1 MTINHKNQSN
11 MRHYLFLL
19 SVVTLALGGCRK
31 DQYEGQ
37 DIVGEKL
44 IVSAG
49 INQVE
54 SRVSGTSW
62 EPNDQ
67 IGVCC
72 ADANYNN
79 ILYVTENGD
88 GAFVTTSPVYVL
100 GSGTYTYS
108 AYYPY
113 SEDVT
118 SENAIINFTTPADY
132 MWATADVTRENPN
145 ASFQFGHKMSK
156 IDFTISDEGN
166 AATSGTITLRNVY
179 TSGQFD
185 TATGNVTTSTETTGD
200 LSSEFTIGTAT
211 SFIVPPVADLA
222 GHKLSVLVEYNG
234 KAYGGDLDLT
244 ALAVNTEYNF
254 TVDLAIAESGEALSI
269 SSPVING
276 WTQEENQQLT
286 LDEEKLPNTLEIG
299 DFLLTD
305 GTVIDKADPDFETY
319 KSMVAG
325 VVYFVGNPQP
335 SVLYSYTEEQD
346 ILKARFPN
354 CTNGLAIAINN
365 ANEGTAVRFATTKYD
380 FSTWYEDNS
389 SVSQYIGTNLNLNAP
404 GERMLGYNNT
414 EVLKVASAELDTAP
428 DSPVTGVS
436 ETLAILDSYN
446 SANAVTNASTWYIPS
461 YTELK
466 EVVANY
472 ETVNASV
479 VKAGGTL
486 TQFTEYVREDS
497 TDNFYW
503 TSDLRGSSNN
513 WVSPMCTPSG
523 AAETDF
529 YQTRNSNGT
538 KGFFRL
544 SIAF

>member
-1 MTINHKNQSN
+1 MK
-11 MRHYLFLL
+11 HYFLLL
-19 SVVTLALGGCRK
+19 SVVTLALGGCSK

-62 EPNDQ
+62 GPNDK
-67 IGVCC
+67 IGVSC
-72 ADANYNN
+72 ADANYDN
-79 ILYVTENGD
+79 ILYVTESGD
-88 GAFVTTSPVYVL
+88 GTFSTTSSVYVL
-100 GSGTYTYS
+100 GGGTYTYT

-113 SEDVT
+113 SENVT
-118 SENAIINFTTPADY
+118 SENTIINFTTPADY

-145 ASFQFGHKMSK
+145 ASFQFSHKMSK

-211 SFIVPPVADLA
+211 SFIVPPVANLA

-276 WTQEENQQLT
+276 WTQEKNQQLT

-305 GTVIDKADPDFETY
+305 GTVIDKADPDFETC

-335 SVLYSYTEEQD
+335 SVLYSYAEEQD

-354 CTNGLAIAINN
+354 CINGLAIAINN

-380 FSTWYEDNS
+380 FSTWYKDEGNV
-389 SVSQYIGTNLNLNAP
+389 SVSQSYIGTNLGLNTP

-461 YTELK
+461 YAELK

-472 ETVNASV
+472 GTVNASV
-479 VKAGGTL
+479 VMAGGTL
-486 TQFTEYVREDS
+486 TQFTEYVRDGATE
-497 TDNFYW
+497 NFYW
-503 TSDLRGSSNN
+503 TSDLRGSYNN

-523 AAETDF
+523 VPETDF
-529 YQTRNSNGT
+529 YQTRHSNGT